1 MVDICT
7 TLGHYIIEIIK
18 VILILSV
25 FLIATA
31 IILAVQYKQ
40 YIEDNWIEYRCNPL
54 VFPFAGYFGQDSSE
68 TFSNCMMQIF
78 TGFGGNMLAPVG
90 FMGGQMS
97 GILKDFTNSIQ
108 DIRGFSVSINF

>member
-40 YIEDNWIEYRCNPL
+40 YIWLLIMRNICRRLLGKKNCTH
-54 VFPFAGYFGQDSSE
+54 SS
-68 TFSNCMMQIF
+68 
-78 TGFGGNMLAPVG
+78 
-90 FMGGQMS
+90 
-97 GILKDFTNSIQ
+97 
-108 DIRGFSVSINF
+108 